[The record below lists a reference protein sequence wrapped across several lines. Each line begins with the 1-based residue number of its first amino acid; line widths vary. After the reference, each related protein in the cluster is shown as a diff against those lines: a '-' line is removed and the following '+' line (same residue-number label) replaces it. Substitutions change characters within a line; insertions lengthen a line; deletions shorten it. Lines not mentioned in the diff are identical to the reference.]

1 VFSSTV
7 TVVTSLINVVNSLF
21 DPRNR
26 PPRGRAMQRLGDGMV
41 HVEYPEDDYVYL
53 VTVQQVPRTV
63 LPLERPIAVGEPN
76 RMPVQLIQ
84 VAVANHVE
92 VTLDAAPG
100 PARDAALAA
109 FGEGYRRWE
118 RDDDQGRP
126 PAWPAEQFGTISIAV
141 VDDLGTVYRRESGEA
156 GGHGTEFRSR
166 WNFLPAPPAAAGW
179 LTLRFTPQA
188 GTPVEVELSLPG
200 TAAV

>member
-1 VFSSTV
+1 MPGAS
-7 TVVTSLINVVNSLF
+7 
-21 DPRNR
+21 
-26 PPRGRAMQRLGDGMV
+26 RGHR
-41 HVEYPEDDYVYL
+41 
-53 VTVQQVPRTV
+53 
-63 LPLERPIAVGEPN
+63 
-76 RMPVQLIQ
+76 
-84 VAVANHVE
+84 E

-100 PARDAALAA
+100 PGRDAALAA

-126 PAWPAEQFGTISIAV
+126 PAWPAAQLGTISLTV

-166 WNFLPAPPAAAGW
+166 WNFLPTPPAAAGW
-179 LTLRFTPQA
+179 LTLRFTPPV

-200 TAAV
+200 AAAV

>member
-1 VFSSTV
+1 M
-7 TVVTSLINVVNSLF
+7 
-21 DPRNR
+21 
-26 PPRGRAMQRLGDGMV
+26 A
-41 HVEYPEDDYVYL
+41 
-53 VTVQQVPRTV
+53 
-63 LPLERPIAVGEPN
+63 
-76 RMPVQLIQ
+76 VQLIQ

-92 VTLDAAPG
+92 VDSRRRPG

-126 PAWPAEQFGTISIAV
+126 PAWPGEQLGTIFITV

-166 WNFLPAPPAAAGW
+166 WNFLATPPAAAGW
-179 LTLRFTPQA
+179 LTLRFTPPA
-188 GTPVEVELSLPG
+188 GTPVEVELPLPG